1 LRLEK
6 SGFVSH
12 NLEKE
17 KKGIHSQT
25 KRISLLW
32 NKYQNSLLLDFM
44 TEGKKQSAIP
54 ISDQANEKSLSPWR
68 TEKILEEK

>member
-1 LRLEK
+1 
-6 SGFVSH
+6 
-12 NLEKE
+12 
-17 KKGIHSQT
+17 
-25 KRISLLW
+25 
-32 NKYQNSLLLDFM
+32 M